1 MKSNLIIL
9 FTLSMLVGCQTTGD
23 VSSSGNNDLFSL
35 FDNSKDKVKK
45 LINANKLNAA
55 VQMYLN
61 NENDFQANDGLIVK
75 AELKNS
81 LLKEIGLLYSD
92 LESINFINLNEDLI
106 KLNKT
111 SNFIK
116 ANSKIFAKI
125 GVTSEGAKLT
135 EKLKTTKEQQE
146 IVIKDELTNYL
157 TINKPL
163 SYGSSSNYFS
173 SYKTQ
178 TTMKS
183 YEERRRERL
192 KLPPLK
198 KEKTSK
204 EETVSNDITS
214 FFGKVCSTIPNP
226 NISSFFKCKKEGFDS
241 SVSFSKEVIQDKSSA
256 LSVMQEIQKNSEE
269 LGVSISSS
277 DESKIF
283 KAFGFSNISI
293 RRISE
298 QPNKNNYPRALNEI
312 VVYTNELAPTEV
324 VTKEMVNSSFLSG
337 ERLVENPDFQRVQVN
352 YNNAIRMK
360 DNCLTQYYIQSRT
373 NPYAINLCGLHE
385 IAIGSA
391 SAALQNTP
399 RTLTK
404 KTYEDYSYVVTN
416 SLVTKPIQVKIVSL
430 NKSSGFDIISYTL
443 ETKQNFRFADG
454 LNSKDR
460 SSSNSEF
467 HNDSEVKLFINKK
480 PIQAELLAP
489 IVKNFVVKNNEVS
502 TFKNYKRTSLANKKS
517 VNTDSKHEK
526 ILSNSIVL
534 IKTRTGIGSGFYIK
548 PNYILTNQ
556 HVVGSSPIVKISKK
570 DGSTTSGVVMAYDE
584 SLDLA
589 LVAVPELNGTPLQ
602 LKSKRPQIGENVL
615 AYGHPKGYQYSV
627 SKGIVSSER
636 KLPVR
641 SAALTKMVTYVQSD
655 VAMSP
660 GNSGGPLLQNGAVIG
675 VASWKRIDSGSEGL
689 SFSVSSREVLDWLN
703 SLKNYNAN

>member
-1 MKSNLIIL
+1 
-9 FTLSMLVGCQTTGD
+9 MLVGCQTTGD
-23 VSSSGNNDLFSL
+23 VSSSGNNDLFSI

-116 ANSKIFAKI
+116 ANSKIFAKL

-135 EKLKTTKEQQE
+135 EKLKTNKEQQE

-198 KEKTSK
+198 NEKTSK
-204 EETVSNDITS
+204 EETSKEETVSHDLTS

-256 LSVMQEIQKNSEE
+256 LSVMQEVQKNSEE

-312 VVYTNELAPTEV
+312 VVYTNELAPKEV
-324 VTKEMVNSSFLSG
+324 VTEEMVNSSFLSG
-337 ERLVENPDFQRVQVN
+337 ERMVENPDFQRVQVN

-360 DNCLTQYYIQSRT
+360 DDCLTQYYIQSRT
-373 NPYAINLCGLHE
+373 NPYAINLCVLHDV
-385 IAIGSA
+385 AIGTA
-391 SAALQNTP
+391 SAALQNTS

-404 KTYEDYSYVVTN
+404 KTYDDYSYLVTN
-416 SLVTKPIQVKIVSL
+416 SLVTKPTQVKIVSL

-443 ETKQNFRFADG
+443 ETKQNFKFADG
-454 LNSKDR
+454 LHSKDR
-460 SSSNSEF
+460 SSSNTDF
-467 HNDSEVKLFINKK
+467 HNDNDVKLFLNKEL
-480 PIQAELLAP
+480 IQAELLAP
-489 IVKNFVVKNNEVS
+489 MVKNFVVNNNEVS
-502 TFKNYKRTSLANKKS
+502 TFKNYKRTILASQKS

-534 IKTRTGIGSGFYIK
+534 IKTRAGIGSGFYIK

-556 HVVGSSPIVKISKK
+556 HVVGNSPIVKISKK
-570 DGSTTSGVVMAYDE
+570 DGSNTSGVVMAYDE

-602 LKSKRPQIGENVL
+602 LSSKRPQTGENVL

-636 KLPVR
+636 KLPVKA
-641 SAALTKMVTYVQSD
+641 AALTKMVTYVQSD

-660 GNSGGPLLQNGAVIG
+660 GNSGGPLLQNGTVIG

-689 SFSVSSREVLDWLN
+689 SFSISSREILDWLN
-703 SLKNYNAN
+703 SLKNFNTN